1 MEGMNDD
8 SASQKLFG
16 TGGSDEPGDEAS
28 GAGWR
33 RSALSTRL
41 LPGQETLNSI
51 LHILPPLNCIEG
63 TFKSHD
69 GQYKNPD
76 LAALYSG
83 RIFFLQHLNTSNK
96 HEN

>member
-16 TGGSDEPGDEAS
+16 SRGSDEPGDEAS
-28 GAGWR
+28 SAGWR
-33 RSALSTRL
+33 FSALSTRL
-41 LPGQETLNSI
+41 LLGQETLNSI
-51 LHILPPLNCIEG
+51 LHILPLNCIEG
-63 TFKSHD
+63 TFKSHG

-83 RIFFLQHLNTSNK
+83 RIFFSYNI
-96 HEN
+96 